1 MCVSVVRTTVGGTRM
16 DRAAPPIKALLRK
29 GDLAS
34 LARET
39 GFSYAHLWRIVNG
52 LEPGRASTR
61 KAIARVLGR
70 DESEL
75 FTGPPA

>member
-1 MCVSVVRTTVGGTRM
+1 MVQS
-16 DRAAPPIKALLRK
+16 APPIKALLKK
-29 GDLAS
+29 GDLVM

-39 GFSYAHLWRIVNG
+39 GFSYAYLWRIVNG
-52 LEPGRASTR
+52 VEPGRLSTR

-75 FTGPPA
+75 FNSAPAA